1 MMTRHVRRSSPR
13 SNLFWG
19 FSIYEMASVMVRL
32 SIFRCPA
39 NSSQWWLVGEAF
51 IVIRRLPW
59 WLCGE
64 AFIFIRWLPWWLCG
78 EAFIVIR
85 RLPWWL
91 CGEAFIVIR
100 LLPWWLCGEAFI
112 VIRLLPW
119 WLCGG
124 FSPPMKWFLWWLGVG
139 LHCYGMA
146 LLMIMCW
153 DFIEIKGV
161 GYLPDPLLF

>member
-1 MMTRHVRRSSPR
+1 MMTRHARRSSPR
-13 SNLFWG
+13 SNPFWG
-19 FSIYEMASVMVRL
+19 FSIYDMVSVMVGL
-32 SIFRCPA
+32 SIFRCPT
-39 NSSQWWLVGEAF
+39 NGSQWWLVGEAF

-59 WLCGE
+59 WLCDE
-64 AFIFIRWLPWWLCG
+64 AFIVIRRLPLWLCDEAFIVIRLLPWWLCG

-91 CGEAFIVIR
+91 CG
-100 LLPWWLCGEAFI
+100 
-112 VIRLLPW
+112 
-119 WLCGG
+119 G
-124 FSPPMKWFLWWLGVG
+124 FFVPMKWFLWWLGVG